1 MGMRKKDLEPRER
14 PDPEWVRGI
23 CPKCGEELVSS
34 CYYVSGRGYL
44 VLWECWA
51 ARQLAAGCDYR
62 RVL

>member
-1 MGMRKKDLEPRER
+1 MGMKKEQSARVER

-23 CPKCGEELVSS
+23 CPRCGAELVSK

-44 VLWECWA
+44 VVWECWA
-51 ARQLAAGCDYR
+51 STGDDPGCDYR